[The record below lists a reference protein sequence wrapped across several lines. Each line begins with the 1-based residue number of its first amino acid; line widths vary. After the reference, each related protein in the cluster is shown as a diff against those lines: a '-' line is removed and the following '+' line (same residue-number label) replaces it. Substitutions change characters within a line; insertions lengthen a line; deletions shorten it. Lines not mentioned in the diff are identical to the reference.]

1 MHGLPSTTPCPA
13 LLLRFPASAAPTSRR
28 GYVRSPPQA
37 ASRVGRIA
45 SLPSASVARPPS
57 AALPSVTARGL
68 AQLDGSRECSAGM
81 PARPLDRRQKMGPHE
96 HAPVLVADEG
106 EAVCLPLIGPWPR
119 RGLRSVGGERLL
131 LGEVSRGAARIDR
144 SPIPGRPITVNVVLA
159 LVLLGLAGSVTD
171 VLIVVRAAPA
181 HRCPSDQ
188 LTMPALPHH
197 PADPGPDQHAD

>member
-1 MHGLPSTTPCPA
+1 
-13 LLLRFPASAAPTSRR
+13 
-28 GYVRSPPQA
+28 
-37 ASRVGRIA
+37 
-45 SLPSASVARPPS
+45 
-57 AALPSVTARGL
+57 
-68 AQLDGSRECSAGM
+68 
-81 PARPLDRRQKMGPHE
+81 MGPHE

-106 EAVCLPLIGPWPR
+106 EADRLPLMALGPAMDYA
-119 RGLRSVGGERLL
+119 RSVTNGCCSVKSAVALQGSIGHRF
-131 LGEVSRGAARIDR
+131 
-144 SPIPGRPITVNVVLA
+144 PGRPITVNVVFA